1 MKKLESHIGGQQAFL
16 NSLLSSR
23 ELQVKL
29 MEDCRNAALSF
40 ARALMEDEV
49 EKLAGKKFSHKSDD
63 QCRRGGSDQTRI
75 VVGGKRVSLTR
86 PRVRNSEG
94 EV

>member
-1 MKKLESHIGGQQAFL
+1 MKKLETYIGGQQAFL

-49 EKLAGKKFSHKSDD
+49 E
-63 QCRRGGSDQTRI
+63 RI
-75 VVGGKRVSLTR
+75 
-86 PRVRNSEG
+86 
-94 EV
+94 